1 MSRYIQRSRLTT
13 PEGRAL
19 VLVIDLRRLESQ
31 LEAMQ
36 EKMRTDLTNAL
47 ICKFDRMT
55 SRKRNLQSE
64 LAECIKGLPS
74 DSKFMSDKLLQKML
88 PKEPSREQENA

>member
-1 MSRYIQRSRLTT
+1 MSRYIQRNRITT

-19 VLVIDLRRLESQ
+19 VLVIDLRRLEAQ

-36 EKMRTDLTNAL
+36 EKMRTDLTNKL

-55 SRKRNLQSE
+55 SRKRDLQAE
-64 LAECIKGLPS
+64 LAECIRGLPS
-74 DSKFMSDKLLQKML
+74 DSKVTDKLLHKML
-88 PKEPSREQENA
+88 PKETSREQENA